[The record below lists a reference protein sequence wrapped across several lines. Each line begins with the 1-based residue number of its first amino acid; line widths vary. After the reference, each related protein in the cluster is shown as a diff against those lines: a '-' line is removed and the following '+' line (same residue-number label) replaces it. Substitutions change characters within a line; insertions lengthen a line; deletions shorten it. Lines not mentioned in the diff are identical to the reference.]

1 MEKKYTELS
10 KAKVQDSRN
19 IVISRV
25 ENKDGTSYTMAQQLE
40 VMESNNR
47 RTAVFMR
54 GAIIVDGI
62 EGLVALRDALNV
74 AIQKES

>member
-10 KAKVQDSRN
+10 KTKVQDSRN

-40 VMESNNR
+40 VMESKNR

-54 GAIIVDGI
+54 GAVIVDGI
-62 EGLVALRDALNV
+62 EGLIALRDALNV

>member
-10 KAKVQDSRN
+10 KAKVQGSRN

-40 VMESNNR
+40 VMESKNR

-54 GAIIVDGI
+54 GAVIVDGI
-62 EGLVALRDALNV
+62 EGLIALRDALNV

>member
-40 VMESNNR
+40 VMESKNR

-54 GAIIVDGI
+54 GAVIVDGI
-62 EGLVALRDALNV
+62 EGLIALRDALNV